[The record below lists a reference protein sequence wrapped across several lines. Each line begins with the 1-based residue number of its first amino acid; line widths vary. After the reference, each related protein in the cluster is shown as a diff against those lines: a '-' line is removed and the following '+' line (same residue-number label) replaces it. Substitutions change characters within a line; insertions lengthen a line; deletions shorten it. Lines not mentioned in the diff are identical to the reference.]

1 MEGKV
6 KVGNREFPIRMNM
19 GAMLRF
25 KRLTG
30 REVGE
35 LTNGDMEGMITL
47 VYACTAAACNADGVE
62 FGYTL
67 EDFADNLEP
76 ESFSEASKILADQ
89 AEKKSK

>member
-6 KVGNREFPIRMNM
+6 KVGDREFPIRMNM

-30 REVGE
+30 REVSE
-35 LTNGDMEGMITL
+35 LMNGDMEGMITL
-47 VYACTAAACNADGVE
+47 VYACTASACNADGVE

>member
-19 GAMLRF
+19 GAMLRY

-30 REVGE
+30 REVSE
-35 LTNGDMEGMITL
+35 LMNGDMEGMITL
-47 VYACTAAACNADGVE
+47 VYACTASACNADGVE

>member
-30 REVGE
+30 REVSE
-35 LTNGDMEGMITL
+35 LMNGDMEGMITL
-47 VYACTAAACNADGVE
+47 VYACTASACNADGVE